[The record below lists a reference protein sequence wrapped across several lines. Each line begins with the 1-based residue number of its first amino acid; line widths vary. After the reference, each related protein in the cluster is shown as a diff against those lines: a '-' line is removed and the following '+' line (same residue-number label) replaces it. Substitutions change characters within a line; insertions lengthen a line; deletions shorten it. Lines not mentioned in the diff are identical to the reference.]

1 MSLQAAGRRSLV
13 DDAIDQLR
21 AQLTAGTWP
30 IGARI
35 PSESVI
41 AERLRVGRNTVREAI
56 RVLVHAG
63 MLESRQGDGTYVRS
77 TTDPGDLVR
86 RIEHADL
93 RDIFEMRRALDVEA
107 ARLAAQR
114 RDAADLDRIRAA
126 LSRRGAAD
134 GSADTPEP
142 HDFDRGDVA
151 EGELDDLVEQD
162 VAFHTAIA
170 IASHNS
176 AMVSTYRWFSDS
188 LWRSIRTVVGDG
200 TLPDASHALHV
211 ALADAIEAGDPD
223 AAERAVRRILEP
235 AVIALDALLHD
246 PTRPDPTRPDRT
258 EHHPTGRHPMEHDA

>member
-13 DDAIDQLR
+13 DDAIEQLR
-21 AQLTAGTWP
+21 AQLTAGMWP
-30 IGARI
+30 VGSRI

-56 RVLVHAG
+56 RVLAHAG
-63 MLESRQGDGTYVRS
+63 MLESLQGDGTYVRS
-77 TTDPGDLVR
+77 TTDPGDLIR
-86 RIEHADL
+86 QIEHADL

-107 ARLAAQR
+107 ARLAAHR
-114 RDAADLDRIRAA
+114 RDASDLARIRAA
-126 LSRRGAAD
+126 LAERGAAD
-134 GSADTPEP
+134 GSADSAEP
-142 HDFDRGDVA
+142 HDFDRGNVP
-151 EGELDDLVEQD
+151 EGELDDLVECD

-176 AMVSTYRWFSDS
+176 AMVKTYQWFSDS

-223 AAERAVRRILEP
+223 AAESAVRRILEP
-235 AVIALDALLHD
+235 AVVALDTLLRTPDTSHD
-246 PTRPDPTRPDRT
+246 RS
-258 EHHPTGRHPMEHDA
+258 EHDA

>member
-21 AQLTAGTWP
+21 TELTAGTWP
-30 IGARI
+30 VGTRI

-77 TTDPGDLVR
+77 TTDPGDLIR

-114 RDAADLDRIRAA
+114 RDDEDLRRIRSSLLGRAV
-126 LSRRGAAD
+126 AD
-134 GSADTPEP
+134 GCAGTEDP
-142 HDFDRGDVA
+142 HDFDRGEVP
-151 EGELDDLVEQD
+151 EGELDDLVGHD

-188 LWRSIRTVVGDG
+188 LWRSIRAVIGDG

-211 ALADAIEAGDPD
+211 DLADAIEAGDPD
-223 AAERAVRRILEP
+223 AAEKAVRRILEP
-235 AVIALDALLHD
+235 AVVALDALLHD
-246 PTRPDPTRPDRT
+246 TT
-258 EHHPTGRHPMEHDA
+258 EHPA